1 MPVMYRPNG
10 RSGTIGHLAR
20 FRRKIRNGKG
30 VEGFPVQCRRIF
42 PVGQRLLLW
51 GARPERREKIRGT
64 GFMPVGIRAD
74 HLFPKER
81 DSRWI

>member
-20 FRRKIRNGKG
+20 FQRKIRNWKG
-30 VEGFPVQCRRIF
+30 FEGFPVQCRRIF
-42 PVGQRLLLW
+42 PAGQGLLW
-51 GARPERREKIRGT
+51 GARPGRRKKIQGT

-74 HLFPKER
+74 NLFPKER
-81 DSRWI
+81 YSRWT